1 MASEGEAGERRV
13 LIVEDEPTIAETLA
27 DLLSDEGYVPTIGVD
42 GAALAVAH
50 AEPPALILLDAM
62 MPGLD
67 GAEVC
72 RRLKADPRAAAR
84 NVGRPA
90 GRLPARRRPAQAIH
104 PSRRA
109 RCRAA
114 PPRLRPMLATSP
126 APAP

>member
-1 MASEGEAGERRV
+1 MASEGEAGGRRV

-27 DLLSDEGYVPTIGVD
+27 DLLGDEGYVPTISVD

-72 RRLKADPRAAAR
+72 RRLKADPRTAHVPVILLTALPPETLAAR
-84 NVGRPA
+84 LGGCPHDGV
-90 GRLPARRRPAQAIH
+90 LPKPFT
-104 PSRRA
+104 
-109 RCRAA
+109 
-114 PPRLRPMLATSP
+114 LADVL
-126 APAP
+126 AVVRHHLG